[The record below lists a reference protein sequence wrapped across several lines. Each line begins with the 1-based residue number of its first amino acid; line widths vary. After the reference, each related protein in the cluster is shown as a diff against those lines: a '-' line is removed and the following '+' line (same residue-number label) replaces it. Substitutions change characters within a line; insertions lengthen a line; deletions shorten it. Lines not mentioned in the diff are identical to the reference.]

1 MSEDYLDMSPEE
13 FQELLTEFLTES
25 DAHLQVLNEKLLQ
38 AEESIKSGIEMS
50 DEDMNAMFRA
60 AHTVKGTASFIS
72 LKKIVKLTHEM
83 ETILQRVK
91 ERQMTLTLHIVDVL
105 FKAFDM
111 LETLFSTLRD
121 EGAEKGDIEPSVALI
136 REVLD
141 GTAPAAPP
149 ASEPEAK
156 PASTP
161 AAAPP
166 APETVETPTAT
177 PTAPDAAPIN
187 EKYLQQF
194 IVDAEDNIE
203 TFNEVLMN
211 LEKQKSNTTFIHD
224 LFRCMH
230 TIKGAS
236 GIVNALEVQAVSH
249 AMENVLSHL
258 RETQQTPPDEC
269 ISLLF
274 EGIDMVRTLIDA
286 LRSGESADIN
296 SAPLCEKLDALYAR
310 LTVPSGAEPLPTPV
324 ASDDTE
330 FSMASLSADKQAE
343 LRDAIAAE
351 NDLFEIQCV
360 IDQGIGAK
368 SMKILLMEEKLAK
381 NGLVLAC
388 SPSSDSLTSLAEEPA
403 GDMPVTLHFCSS
415 VNEKNIRS
423 ILSLDGVTV
432 ESIERLDMEKFK
444 ETSASDEPPQETG
457 PVGEPAQQTPQPE
470 EKKTQPA
477 STATPAGAAPKAA
490 PEATLPGAKKA
501 APAPAAKSASIEIST
516 IRVDSHKIDNLMN
529 LSGEL
534 VITRARFSQLVN
546 QFNAALAAQKELMN
560 TYNELKDTHENVQKE
575 CKQFL
580 AKEDEND
587 LNAKKVFKAL
597 DETTGTFVE
606 VDEKMA
612 LSNNVALIHTLDEV
626 TSALGKIA
634 SDIQTGVMQTRMIPI
649 EGIFTRFKRVVRDIS
664 KSLQKEVNLKIE
676 GEETELD
683 KKIVDSLGDPLTHMI
698 RNACDHGIEDRESRI
713 AAGKPEIGTVLLR
726 ASHKGNSFCI
736 DVGDD
741 GKGLDAEKIAASA
754 INKGIVTPE
763 QVEKM
768 SEKEK
773 LHLVFAPG
781 FSTAEKVTGI
791 SGRGV
796 GMDVVKNMI
805 TSVNGVVDIE
815 TEIGKGTTFVLKIPL
830 TLAIIQALLVVINDE
845 TFAFPL
851 ETVIEIIKVSQEEI
865 YSIDGTDTVKLR
877 GHALSVVEL
886 QKIIHV
892 EGRGRAEQGSKKV
905 VVISDGENQIG
916 VVVDSL
922 IGEDEI
928 VIKSLTEHFSGVIGI
943 TGASILGDGRIA
955 LILDPYSI
963 IRESNRG

>member
-1 MSEDYLDMSPEE
+1 MSEDYLDMTPEE
-13 FQELLTEFLTES
+13 FQELLTEFLTEGDS
-25 DAHLQVLNEKLLQ
+25 HLQVLNEKLLQ
-38 AEESIKSGIEMS
+38 AEESIKSGIEMG

-60 AHTVKGTASFIS
+60 AHTVKGTASFIN
-72 LKKIVKLTHEM
+72 LKRIVKLTHEM

-91 ERQMTLTLHIVDVL
+91 ERQMSLTLHIVDVL
-105 FKAFDM
+105 FKAFDT
-111 LETLFSTLRD
+111 LESLFSSLRD
-121 EGAEKGDIEPSVALI
+121 EGEEKGDIEPSVALI

-141 GTAPAAPP
+141 GTPGAAPQVKPAA
-149 ASEPEAK
+149 
-156 PASTP
+156 TP
-161 AAAPP
+161 AAAKP
-166 APETVETPTAT
+166 APQEEAAPVVEAT
-177 PTAPDAAPIN
+177 PQAAPKAAPIN
-187 EKYLQQF
+187 EKYVQQF
-194 IVDAEDNIE
+194 IVDAEENIE

-211 LEKQKSNTTFIHD
+211 LEKEKDNTTFIHD

-258 RETQQTPPDEC
+258 RQTQQTPPDEC

-286 LRSGESADIN
+286 LRAGESADIN
-296 SAPLCEKLDALYAR
+296 SARLCEKLNLLYSR
-310 LTVPSGAEPLPTPV
+310 LTAKEEPSVPAAEGD
-324 ASDDTE
+324 SEEKE
-330 FSMASLSADKQAE
+330 FSMASLSADMQAE
-343 LRDAIAAE
+343 LRESIAGE

-360 IDQGIGAK
+360 IDKAIGAK
-368 SMKILLMEEKLAK
+368 SMKLLLIEEKLAK
-381 NGLVLAC
+381 NGLVLQ
-388 SPSSDSLTSLAEEPA
+388 SVPSSATLTVEPS
-403 GDMPVTLHFCSS
+403 GDLPVKVHFCSA

-423 ILSLDGVTV
+423 ILSLDGVSVT
-432 ESIERLDMEKFK
+432 SIERLDMAHFK
-444 ETSASDEPPQETG
+444 DESAAAAPAPLQETLPEAG
-457 PVGEPAQQTPQPE
+457 ASGAQPE
-470 EKKTQPA
+470 EKEKADSAPA
-477 STATPAGAAPKAA
+477 ASAEKKAEPVSAAPKKAAAA
-490 PEATLPGAKKA
+490 PP
-501 APAPAAKSASIEIST
+501 PKSASIEIST

-546 QFNAALAAQKELMN
+546 QFNASLAAQKELMN
-560 TYNELKDTHENVQKE
+560 TYTELKDTHENIRKE
-575 CKQFL
+575 FKQL
-580 AKEDEND
+580 IPQEKE
-587 LNAKKVFKAL
+587 NALESKKVFKAF
-597 DETTGTFVE
+597 DDT
-606 VDEKMA
+606 A
-612 LSNNVALIHTLDEV
+612 LSFAALDRKMDLSNTTTCIHTLDEV
-626 TSALGKIA
+626 TGALGKIA

-664 KSLQKEVNLKIE
+664 KSLGKEVNLKIE
-676 GEETELD
+676 GEDTELD

-698 RNACDHGIEDRESRI
+698 RNACDHGIEDTASRI
-713 AAGKPEIGTVLLR
+713 AAGKPEVGTVLLR

-815 TEIGKGTTFVLKIPL
+815 TQVGKGTTFVLKIPL
-830 TLAIIQALLVVINDE
+830 TLAIIQALLVVIGEE

-851 ETVIEIIKVSQEEI
+851 ETVVEIIKVSGDEI

-877 GHALSVVEL
+877 DHALSVVEL
-886 QKIIHV
+886 KKIIHV
-892 EGRGRAEQGSKKV
+892 QGSERLEQESKKV
-905 VVISDGENQIG
+905 VVISDGEHQIG

-928 VIKSLTEHFSGVIGI
+928 VIKSLTEHFAGVIGI

-963 IRESNRG
+963 IREANRH